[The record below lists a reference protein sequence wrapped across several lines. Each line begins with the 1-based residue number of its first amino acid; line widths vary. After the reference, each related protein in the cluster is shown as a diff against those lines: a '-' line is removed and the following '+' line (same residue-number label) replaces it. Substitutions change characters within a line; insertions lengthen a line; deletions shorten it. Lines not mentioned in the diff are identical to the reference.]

1 MVQILKM
8 KDYKI
13 KGADEISV
21 LIYSILQPAIAGGVS
36 EERAEEIYNEIMS
49 NIASLGTGKDGNT
62 AFQILLDDIL
72 NKWYPTTSIKSNK
85 ITRNSL

>member
-1 MVQILKM
+1 MAQVFQM

-36 EERAEEIYNEIMS
+36 EERAKEIYEVIMS
-49 NIASLGTGKDGNT
+49 NIASLGKDKDGNT
-62 AFQILLDDIL
+62 AFQSLLADIL
-72 NKWYPTTSIKSNK
+72 HKWYPTANK
-85 ITRNSL
+85 